1 MRAECVEAVAQVM
14 GRLPTD
20 AQIKRIESE
29 IVANM
34 RELARS
40 EPDRYAAM
48 SMAERLNEAA
58 ARAAKSRMDEAALK
72 EKRAALQVTAAAR
85 LLDRYEARRTE
96 GVTGARSV
104 YEQLDQVAIYNKG
117 VAREYFAK
125 MLDAIEAAEPR
136 FLGLIE
142 NAAAVRD
149 FVREVMAPNSS
160 GNAIAAK
167 GAKAWLD
174 TIEQMRV
181 RFNAAGGNIGK
192 LDYGYLPQA
201 HDNARVRTVG
211 AEQWVRD
218 TLPLLDRSRYVDI
231 NGRPMD
237 DGAMTA
243 MLRDAYTTIVSDGL
257 NKLEPGQFRGTG
269 SRANH
274 GSQHRVI
281 HFTDADSY
289 LRYMEQ
295 YGHGSVFTAMQ
306 GHVTRLAR
314 DIGLVEQM
322 GPNPELAFRTLDDTA
337 VRDDNGVRL
346 VGGFGV
352 STRQL
357 WSSLAGHTSQTEHV
371 RLGEIAQGVR
381 NVQVFGKL
389 QGAVVSSVT
398 DVGSL
403 VLTARFNK
411 LPVWDTLSTVIRS
424 FGGETQQYANRAGLI
439 AETIINDMNRWGESN
454 LRDGW
459 TSRLANTTMKV
470 SLMNAWTDAIR
481 RGFSVSMMAGM
492 GKLLRE
498 GGNSPMWSQLD
509 EATRTHLARKGVTDA
524 DWAIWRRATLEQWRG
539 QPMLTPDAVR
549 AVQDPGAEQAASRL
563 LGVIADES
571 EYASVA
577 PDLYTRAAIERGTQR
592 GTIEGELL
600 RSIALFKGFPLA
612 MISRHW
618 GRAADTWRAGDRA
631 SAVGYG
637 AGLAVALTTLGALAV
652 QLKDMLAGRDPRDMT
667 EGKFWTAAAIQGG
680 GAGILGDLVYTGA
693 GGHSRNGLPNWFNL
707 AGPVVST
714 AAEAIDL
721 TLGNVSQAAQG
732 DDTNVGAE
740 ALRFARSNLPF
751 VNLWYAR
758 AALDQAVFHELQ
770 EYLSPGYLGKME
782 SRIRRDFGNDF
793 WWRPGGD
800 MLPERAPDFANA
812 VGQ

>member
-1 MRAECVEAVAQVM
+1 MRAECVQAVAQVL

-20 AQIKRIESE
+20 AQIRRIEAD
-29 IVANM
+29 IVQHM
-34 RELARS
+34 RDFARA
-40 EPDRYAAM
+40 EPDRYAQL

-58 ARAAKSRMDEAALK
+58 ARAMKTKLDEADLK
-72 EKRAALQVTAAAR
+72 ERRAAQQVTAAAR
-85 LLDRYEARRTE
+85 LLSRYEERRAQ
-96 GVTGARSV
+96 GGTGARAV

-136 FLGLIE
+136 FLGLLE

-149 FVREVMAPNSS
+149 YAREVLAPGST
-160 GNAIAAK
+160 GNNVAAA

-174 TIEQMRV
+174 TIEAMRL
-181 RFNAAGGNIGK
+181 RFNAAGGNIGR
-192 LDYGYLPQA
+192 LDYGYLPQP
-201 HDNARVRTVG
+201 HDNGRVRLAG
-211 AEQWVRD
+211 RDKWVAD
-218 TLPLLDRSRYVDI
+218 VLPLLDRSRYVDLD
-231 NGRPMD
+231 GRVMD
-237 DGAMTA
+237 DAALTA
-243 MLRDAYTTIVSDGL
+243 MLRDAYTTIASDGL
-257 NKLEPGQFRGTG
+257 NKLEAGQFRGTG

-281 HFTDADSY
+281 HFADADAY
-289 LRYMEQ
+289 LRYMEG

-306 GHVTRLAR
+306 SHVTRLAR
-314 DIGLVEQM
+314 DIGLVEQL

-337 VRDDNGVRL
+337 IRDDGGVRL

-357 WSSLAGHTSQTEHV
+357 WASLAGHTSQAEHV

-398 DVGSL
+398 DIGSL
-403 VLTARFNK
+403 VMTARFNR
-411 LPVWDTLSTVIRS
+411 LPVWDTLATVLRS
-424 FGGETQQYANRAGLI
+424 FGGETQAYANRAGLI

-481 RGFSVSMMAGM
+481 RGFSVSMMGGL

-498 GGNSPMWSQLD
+498 GGNSPAWAQLD
-509 EATRTHLARKGVTDA
+509 APTREHLARKGVTDA

-539 QPMLTPDAVR
+539 SPMLTPDAVR

-563 LGVIADES
+563 LGVIADEA

-577 PDLYTRAAIERGTQR
+577 PDLYTRAAIERGTQK

-618 GRAADTWRAGDRA
+618 GRVADTWRTGERA
-631 SAVGYG
+631 SAVGY
-637 AGLAVALTTLGALAV
+637 ASGLAVALTMLGGLAV
-652 QLKDMLAGRDPRDMT
+652 QLKDLLAGRDPRDMT
-667 EGKFWTAAAIQGG
+667 EAKFWTAAAIQGG
-680 GAGILGDLVYTGA
+680 GAGILGDIVYTGA
-693 GGHSRNGLPNWFNL
+693 GGQSRAGLPNWFNL
-707 AGPVVST
+707 AGPVFST
-714 AAEAIDL
+714 AAEAINL
-721 TLGNVSQAAQG
+721 SVGNAAQFAQG
-732 DDTNVGAE
+732 KDTDFGAE
-740 ALRFARSNLPF
+740 AFRFTRSNMPF

-758 AALDQAVFHELQ
+758 AVLDQAVFHDLQ
-770 EYLSPGYLGKME
+770 EYLSPGYIGKME
-782 SRIRRDFGNDF
+782 SRIKRDFGNDY

-800 MLPERAPDFANA
+800 MLPERAPDLGAA
-812 VGQ
+812 VGN